1 MCDLDWESQS
11 MHEQDYCL
19 IKKLVKHTQIEGFL
33 LSLAPEF
40 YKLYL
45 VKIIIESPNCTFPQE
60 SHNYWYVRFLFQKV
74 DPLLV
79 PSFWFYIHRFLPLV
93 NCRYKFQMPI
103 TKTMSKKMSLPCNKD
118 QHNVVFIRL
127 WTPFFTII
135 YVLTSP

>member
-1 MCDLDWESQS
+1 

-33 LSLAPEF
+33 LSLAPEI

-45 VKIIIESPNCTFPQE
+45 IKIIIESPNCTFPQE

-79 PSFWFYIHRFLPLV
+79 PSF
-93 NCRYKFQMPI
+93 
-103 TKTMSKKMSLPCNKD
+103 
-118 QHNVVFIRL
+118 
-127 WTPFFTII
+127 
-135 YVLTSP
+135 

>member
-1 MCDLDWESQS
+1 MCDLGWESQS
-11 MHEQDYCL
+11 IHEQDYCL

-33 LSLAPEF
+33 LSLAPEI

-45 VKIIIESPNCTFPQE
+45 VKIIIESPNCTFRQE

-93 NCRYKFQMPI
+93 NYRYKFQMPI

-118 QHNVVFIRL
+118 QDNVVFIRL
-127 WTPFFTII
+127 WTHFFTII